1 VELRAG
7 HFIGWSTAQ
16 ARFGPALRIAGVQH
30 PAPALSCQALRRPER
45 VLVAASHATPVF
57 GGRNMLPRV
66 PATELW
72 FLLYAQVMQADGQD
86 YRNILLA
93 RRRGRFEKRKLQSR
107 VEIDLTA
114 SSAWAQAEVDAVLEA
129 YELPVESPLSVL
141 AVELIPELDPP
152 DDPLGSDLGEV
163 RILRTSPLVKLDE
176 VCVPNPT
183 A

>member
-1 VELRAG
+1 MAG
-7 HFIGWSTAQ
+7 TLQ
-16 ARFGPALRIAGVQH
+16 NPAR
-30 PAPALSCQALRRPER
+30 SCQSLRTSER
-45 VLVAASHATPVF
+45 ILVAASHATPVF

-72 FLLYAQVMQADGQD
+72 FLLYAQVMQADGRD

-93 RRRGRFEKRKLQSR
+93 RRRGRFEERKAQSR
-107 VEIDLTA
+107 VEIDLNA
-114 SSAWAQAEVDAVLEA
+114 SSAWAQAEIDAVLEA

-152 DDPLGSDLGEV
+152 DDPLGSNLGEV
-163 RILRTSPLVKLDE
+163 RILRASALVKLDD
-176 VCVPNPT
+176 VCAPSPT